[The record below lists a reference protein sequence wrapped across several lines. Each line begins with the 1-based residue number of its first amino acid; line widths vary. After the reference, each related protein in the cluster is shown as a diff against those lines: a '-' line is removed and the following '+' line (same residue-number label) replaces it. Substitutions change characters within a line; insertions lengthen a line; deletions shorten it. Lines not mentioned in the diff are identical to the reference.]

1 MYKITKERREERLEG
16 GSSFSSPKVGQ
27 ANHSTILNA
36 SGRIRNAMR
45 ERANLFVEAIGLH
58 SNKGGQSH
66 AIMHSNMKPLN
77 NHFSVKVS
85 RLGES

>member
-1 MYKITKERREERLEG
+1 MQGEG
-16 GSSFSSPKVGQ
+16 GSCFSSKVGQ

-66 AIMHSNMKPLN
+66 AIIHSNMKPMN
-77 NHFSVKVS
+77 NHIAATRVLTIFSVKVS
-85 RLGES
+85 WGK

>member
-1 MYKITKERREERLEG
+1 MP
-16 GSSFSSPKVGQ
+16 SPEVGQ

-36 SGRIRNAMR
+36 SGRGRIRNAMR

-66 AIMHSNMKPLN
+66 AIMHSNMKPLKN
-77 NHFSVKVS
+77 NFAASRVLTIFNTSV
-85 RLGES
+85 